1 MVQIEEVLG
10 DDCRYVVDCCT
21 ILYESSAYHFV
32 NTVDRTGHP
41 GRHRTG
47 HNRRLLYI
55 GDRGIGHGGRPIS
68 FGCRCG
74 SGRRLDGSHHHGA
87 AHLVIVVARY
97 PDSGRIAA
105 RPNVSMYSEARTGE
119 PEPSLCG

>member
-1 MVQIEEVLG
+1 MARCGKESCAVRFEDGLD
-10 DDCRYVVDCCT
+10 DDCRYVVDCFA

-47 HNRRLLYI
+47 HNRHLLYI
-55 GDRGIGHGGRPIS
+55 GHRSICHGGRPIS

-74 SGRRLDGSHHHGA
+74 SGRRRGGNHRHDT
-87 AHLVIVVARY
+87 LVIPITVGLTLVL
-97 PDSGRIAA
+97 P
-105 RPNVSMYSEARTGE
+105 
-119 PEPSLCG
+119 